1 MKKNN
6 LDNIGRDI
14 LLGVAVGDALGVPAE
29 FELRED
35 LLENPVI
42 DMRSYGTYNQPKGT
56 WSDDSS
62 LTFCLAE
69 SLIDG
74 YDLRDIAMKMIEWKE
89 NAYWTA
95 HEEVFDIGLTTSMAI
110 EILNEIIQ
118 TGQEDILSKLGN
130 LVDENSNG
138 NGSLM
143 RILPIVIYV
152 KDIPIRKQFEII
164 WQVSAL
170 THYHI
175 RSAIACLIYIRFAEN
190 LMSGMSKYESYH
202 KMRQDMALFFTEYP
216 ISPEEQK
223 LFKRIIV
230 HFIDTYSINEINSS
244 GYVLDSLEA
253 SLWCLLK
260 NDNYKDTILAAV
272 NLGNDTDTIAAITG
286 GLAGILYGF
295 ESIPNEWIK
304 ELARKDEIQILA
316 DQLTNLLTNKKM
328 KK

>member
-1 MKKNN
+1 MKKSN

-14 LLGVAVGDALGVPAE
+14 LLGVAVGDALGVPVE

-35 LLENPVI
+35 LQENPVI

-89 NAYWTA
+89 NAFWTA
-95 HEEVFDIGLTTSMAI
+95 HEEVFDIGLTTSLAI
-110 EILNEIIQ
+110 ERLCEIINR
-118 TGQEDILSKLGN
+118 GQEDLLIKLGN
-130 LVDENSNG
+130 IDDENSNG

-143 RILPIVIYV
+143 RILPIVMYV
-152 KDIPIRKQFEII
+152 KDISIRKQFEII

-190 LMSGMSKYESYH
+190 LMNGMTKYESYQ
-202 KMRQDMALFFTEYP
+202 KMQQDIVLFFTEYP

-223 LFKRIIV
+223 LFERIIV
-230 HFIDTYSINEINSS
+230 HSIDTYSINEINSS

-260 NDNYKDTILAAV
+260 NNNYKDTVLAAV
-272 NLGNDTDTIAAITG
+272 NLGNDTDTIAAIAG

-295 ESIPNEWIK
+295 ESIPSNWINDLQKK
-304 ELARKDEIQILA
+304 EEIMALA
-316 DQLTNLLTNKKM
+316 DKFTTFYSI
-328 KK
+328 